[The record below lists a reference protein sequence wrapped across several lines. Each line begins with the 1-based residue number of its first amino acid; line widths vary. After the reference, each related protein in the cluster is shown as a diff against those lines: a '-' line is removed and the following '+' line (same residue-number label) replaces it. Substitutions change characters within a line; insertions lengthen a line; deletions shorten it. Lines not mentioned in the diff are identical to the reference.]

1 VPTSTTTLRAP
12 PAVRHA
18 SLRLQRASTPTF
30 ERAASAPTA
39 KPTAVLLLKWS
50 PQSTTQTHTVA
61 LLMAV
66 PVLASSQTLSPS
78 TPRRLSLPIRTDRA
92 LVVAVLLQMSSAS
105 LDTTLYL
112 TLVLFQTAKP
122 SAAAIQ
128 LITAQAAHSLAALK
142 LSSTSLVAST
152 AAVVLPALL
161 RTWAFL
167 PALLPT
173 LSTSLRVTVARL
185 LMCRTT
191 LLAPTLFVVI
201 KHKQALLAD
210 TSKLP
215 LAPLVLVHLAPKHAV
230 LLQKQSSLEVHT
242 LRAAPAAVS

>member
-1 VPTSTTTLRAP
+1 VPTPITTLEALL
-12 PAVRHA
+12 AVRLALLLHQQVSTLTSDRVA
-18 SLRLQRASTPTF
+18 SVPAEIRI
-30 ERAASAPTA
+30 AA
-39 KPTAVLLLKWS
+39 LLLKWS
-50 PQSTTQTHTVA
+50 PQLITQTHTVA

-66 PVLASSQTLSPS
+66 PVLAFSQTLSPS
-78 TPRRLSLPIRTDRA
+78 TPRRLSLLIQTDRA
-92 LVVAVLLQMSSAS
+92 LVVAVLLQMCSVL
-105 LDTTLYL
+105 LDIILYL
-112 TLVLFQTAKP
+112 ILVLFQTAKP